1 MFTFC
6 CLISSMLVYLLAEI
20 HSRQEGA
27 KVMADTKK
35 EQERDELH
43 RANLG
48 RYQDLRDEWEHVKK
62 IINSRQSR

>member
-1 MFTFC
+1 MT
-6 CLISSMLVYLLAEI
+6 
-20 HSRQEGA
+20 
-27 KVMADTKK
+27 DTKK

-62 IINSRQSR
+62 IINSRKSR